1 MFFFSVI
8 IYFER
13 EIYSLRFTNLQKD
26 TMLEKKYITDLCS
39 YFEFLTMDQQKP
51 ENNSHIAVETPPRLK
66 VYKSFL

>member
-1 MFFFSVI
+1 MFFFPVI

-39 YFEFLTMDQQKP
+39 YFEFLTMEQQKS
-51 ENNSHIAVETPPRLK
+51 ENNSHIAVETPPTLK

>member
-13 EIYSLRFTNLQKD
+13 EIYSLRFANLQKD

-39 YFEFLTMDQQKP
+39 YFEFLTIEQQKP